1 MYFITDINK
10 TGEKWAVGDSRLCPA
25 PVSANLV
32 AVSESQ
38 QSTRARSSATDSRW
52 RNARLALT
60 AAAIVR
66 TPFLSLCKYS
76 TAHATRIPGAASLS
90 SPSRSRRG
98 GRHREG
104 IAVVTPPSASDRE
117 RDSPRRVTSSSRTSR
132 QPSPRHRIG
141 SKTAQTASPRRSPA
155 NRSRT
160 AAVVSMAWYVRPS
173 TPYSSTDLPRRGSPE
188 TVHRRRTLPVVSI
201 GWGHDENGHKTN
213 YEPDMRPRSAIDRYR
228 GLCAMSASDSA
239 PSGTT
244 PRSGRSV

>member
-1 MYFITDINK
+1 M
-10 TGEKWAVGDSRLCPA
+10 CPA
-25 PVSANLV
+25 PVSESLV

-38 QSTRARSSATDSRW
+38 QSTRTRSSAAHSRWRW

-76 TAHATRIPGAASLS
+76 TAHATRIPRAAWLS

-117 RDSPRRVTSSSRTSR
+117 RGSPRRVTSSSRTSR

-155 NRSRT
+155 SRSRT

-228 GLCAMSASDSA
+228 GLRAMSASDSA